1 MFRVSLTDLIVV
13 YLVLILLLL
22 FAVWIFGD
30 YRRKRREKR
39 ERKFHLVCDICGVSY
54 EDRSRDP
61 IPPSRLAETSVSLYN
76 CRLHDCVAHGQGCA
90 RPGGTSRFR
99 PATIGCQRP
108 RKRSQISPQPGRALH
123 RGGEI
128 DGRRTQ

>member
-54 EDRSRDP
+54 EDRSKDP
-61 IPPSRLAETSVSLYN
+61 IPACPN
-76 CRLHDCVAHGQGCA
+76 C
-90 RPGGTSRFR
+90 
-99 PATIGCQRP
+99 
-108 RKRSQISPQPGRALH
+108 
-123 RGGEI
+123 
-128 DGRRTQ
+128 GRRNERVFLRDI